1 MAKNIPTHIIIEI
14 DVAEKYL
21 EYLKI
26 KLEMY
31 KGTLCSKEHIEG
43 LIEAYVAILLNK
55 RICLP
60 DKQFL

>member
-1 MAKNIPTHIIIEI
+1 MAKQPLTHIIIEI

-31 KGTLCSKEHIEG
+31 RGTLCSKEHIEG
-43 LIEAYVAILLNK
+43 LIEAYVAILMLP

-60 DKQFL
+60 DKKFI